1 MRTLSKATRT
11 LAIAALAALAVPA
24 MAGEAV
30 RILVEPPKD
39 TVSVEAG
46 DPGVDVQIV
55 GQDAA
60 GARVGFGDK
69 KVEVSATEGEFVL
82 VEAPYKYRFIP
93 PATVE
98 QTTGATLR
106 AWLKQNPDVK
116 GEAALQVLPRRPF
129 ERLALVAAATSLE
142 LGKSLDIEVRG
153 VRTDGTSAAVKD
165 QKIVITSEGVGSV
178 EQIAATV
185 FRYTAPAKS
194 DSKMVGA
201 TAHLRARLERYP
213 KVVGDLSVVL
223 TGEAPPGSPG
233 GGTKPPVVPV
243 PATPVPPTAPATPPT
258 TTPPA
263 TTPPAQGDEGGVLW
277 PGGNVKLLVWR
288 TKKAKTDE
296 FPTKEREDLPPA
308 GKPFVAR
315 AGFHRLR
322 VEIERADVRK
332 VELEWYVGDKKGA
345 PIRVDDGDKDGRLR
359 TEKNKAG
366 KTCAILEFETPDEK
380 PLILNLLLTTAKGEI
395 LKEEFVVQRGKDKN
409 NDGSEDGAD
418 KGKGG
423 KDKKK

>member
-1 MRTLSKATRT
+1 MRTLSKSTWT
-11 LAIAALAALAVPA
+11 LVLAALAALAVPA
-24 MAGEAV
+24 TAGEAV

-93 PATVE
+93 PATVD

-165 QKIVITSEGVGSV
+165 QKIVLTSEGVGTV
-178 EQIAATV
+178 EQIAPTV
-185 FRYTAPAKS
+185 FRYSAPPKG

-233 GGTKPPVVPV
+233 GGTKPPTV
-243 PATPVPPTAPATPPT
+243 PAPTPPGPTPPAATPPATPPT
-258 TTPPA
+258 TS
-263 TTPPAQGDEGGVLW
+263 PPAQGDEGGVLW
-277 PGGNVKLLVWR
+277 TGGNVRLLVWR

-332 VELEWYVGDKKGA
+332 IELEWYVGDKKGA
-345 PIRVDDGDKDGRLR
+345 PIHFDEGDKDGRLR

-395 LKEEFVVQRGKDKN
+395 LKEEFVVERGRDKN
-409 NDGSEDGAD
+409 NDGSKDGTD
-418 KGKGG
+418 KDKGG